1 MPLHASA
8 EPIMEEILKRKI
20 QKEKDYRNYQ
30 LRHSK
35 FSKLDNDVI
44 NLIKHIYDNT
54 RLPDY
59 RDKDYSTIIN
69 ELKYAN
75 LAFILDFDKFEKI
88 LKKDLQIEIDEGDKL
103 EALDNYTRNYNSRKK
118 QYIQNKTKKQ
128 KKKTVTKILNNTIRA
143 AKHNIIVRIRNI
155 KRLVKIV
162 KNKQK
167 KLIKNLQLI
176 NKLYKD
182 QDIIELPENIHNKI
196 YSIYVPF
203 MFDITALKDELIEFL
218 NLINVTDRNFF
229 NNLTNN
235 IEAIMKDYYVRPIT
249 SSINK
254 ELEENM
260 KYTIDYT
267 FPKEIYILDHILIG
281 RPEVLK
287 VKDYY
292 NYSMSPIQ
300 ESSLDSQKSEN
311 GLVFAGKYR
320 SKKTERHQNR
330 HRHKKRHTKHIKK
343 RKL

>member
-8 EPIMEEILKRKI
+8 ELIIEEILKRKI
-20 QKEKDYRNYQ
+20 QREKDYRFH
-30 LRHSK
+30 LRDSI

-59 RDKDYSTIIN
+59 RDKDYSRIIN

-88 LKKDLQIEIDEGDKL
+88 LKKDLQIEIEEGDKL
-103 EALDNYTRNYNSRKK
+103 EALDNYMSNYNSRKK

-128 KKKTVTKILNNTIRA
+128 KKKTMTKILNNTIRA
-143 AKHNIIVRIRNI
+143 AKHNIIVKIRNI

-203 MFDITALKDELIEFL
+203 MFDITVLKDELIEFL

-249 SSINK
+249 NSINK

-267 FPKEIYILDHILIG
+267 FPKEIYILDNILIG

-311 GLVFAGKYR
+311 SLEFAGKNR
-320 SKKTERHQNR
+320 SKKIRSP
-330 HRHKKRHTKHIKK
+330 KKRRPTKK
-343 RKL
+343 RKPIKNRR